1 MPVSKGR
8 KKATVNRPPRKKET
22 HAESP
27 AWYVWTMF
35 GLMALGVVS
44 VLIYYIFTLDRLFL
58 VAGLVGIAAGFFMT
72 TNYH

>member
-8 KKATVNRPPRKKET
+8 KKPTVNRTPRKEAE

-35 GLMALGVVS
+35 GLMALGVVL
-44 VLIYYIFTLDRLFL
+44 VIVYYFFALDRLFL
-58 VAGLVGIAAGFFMT
+58 LGGLVGIAAGFMMT